1 MSIDMK
7 PTEEKIMKKTVYVI
21 AATGAMTT
29 AAMGLAGNAVAAPS
43 GNSEVGQTVEELRSQ
58 GYSVQLNG
66 TRNGP
71 VTGCSVAGVR
81 GMSDGGAPGT
91 VYVDL
96 TCPQQDY
103 IAD

>member
-1 MSIDMK
+1 MNR
-7 PTEEKIMKKTVYVI
+7 TVLTV
-21 AATGAMTT
+21 AAVGVMTT

-43 GNSEVGQTVEELRSQ
+43 GNASVDQTVEELRSQ

-71 VTGCSVAGVR
+71 LTGCSINDVR
-81 GMSDGGAPGT
+81 GMSDGGAPST

-96 TCPQQDY
+96 SCPEEY
-103 IAD
+103 IDD

>member
-1 MSIDMK
+1 
-7 PTEEKIMKKTVYVI
+7 MKKTAFTI
-21 AATGAMTT
+21 AATGAMAS

-43 GNSEVGQTVEELRSQ
+43 GNASVDQTVDELRSQ

-71 VTGCSVAGVR
+71 LTGCSVNSVR
-81 GMSDGGAPGT
+81 GLSDGGAPGT

-96 TCPQQDY
+96 SCPTEY
-103 IAD
+103 IDD

>member
-1 MSIDMK
+1 
-7 PTEEKIMKKTVYVI
+7 MKKAIYVI
-21 AATGAMTT
+21 AATSAMATT
-29 AAMGLAGNAVAAPS
+29 AAGLAATVAAAPS
-43 GNSEVGQTVEELRSQ
+43 GNSAVGQTVEELRSQ

-71 VTGCSVAGVR
+71 LTGCSVAGVR

-96 TCPQQDY
+96 SCPQLEY
-103 IAD
+103 IDD

>member
-1 MSIDMK
+1 MK
-7 PTEEKIMKKTVYVI
+7 TMVYTVAV
-21 AATGAMTT
+21 TGAVLT
-29 AAMGLAGNAVAAPS
+29 AAVGLAGHAVAAPS
-43 GNSEVGQTVEELRSQ
+43 GNASVDQTVEDLRSQ

-71 VTGCSVAGVR
+71 LTGCSINDVR

-96 TCPQQDY
+96 SCPEEY
-103 IAD
+103 IDD